1 MCHFLLFFFT
11 ICIQSFIYSLK
22 RCHSFKHRLVTECIT
37 FDLIILV
44 ETVTLLIVHFK
55 TNYNYGFK
63 WLT

>member
-1 MCHFLLFFFT
+1 MCHFLLFFLQFV
-11 ICIQSFIYSLK
+11 FNHSLK

-44 ETVTLLIVHFK
+44 ETVTLLIVYFK